1 MVIVKV
7 TEVKPFTLVLRMSL
21 IVNNDYQDCVQT
33 SNFLLE
39 SSCCPC
45 GASTRALQKF
55 FRFIAPISFIYW
67 TNCSNIFFL
76 LDHCFNIFL
85 LDHCFNIYCFGRIV
99 PLMTLQKLLQPP
111 SLISTPSNTFYE
123 YCDSKRL
130 QRFVLKYSKPK
141 VCLKPKNKSLKILMK
156 NPCVIH
162 QMRRDSVS

>member
-1 MVIVKV
+1 MITKIVFKTPTSSLNRRAV
-7 TEVKPFTLVLRMSL
+7 RVVLPHVLSKSSFVSSL
-21 IVNNDYQDCVQT
+21 QYLLYIGPIVPIYF
-33 SNFLLE
+33 SNGPLFQYL
-39 SSCCPC
+39 
-45 GASTRALQKF
+45 
-55 FRFIAPISFIYW
+55 FIG
-67 TNCSNIFFL
+67 
-76 LDHCFNIFL
+76 HCFNIFL